1 MILTMF
7 RLLFVS
13 SFFNVFIFYFICFG
27 FTGQKVVGVILE
39 DGTKVTADAVVLTT
53 GTFLRGVI
61 QIGACGLRLLA
72 CSILCIESADAS
84 CVGTFI
90 VGYLNNV
97 PPRCVMVFDA
107 TVSGLTC
114 YHYCTTRPHRFHYMP
129 LCFNPI
135 LQCFNPILQYFNA
148 SMLQY

>member
-1 MILTMF
+1 MF
-7 RLLFVS
+7 RLLFVYLL
-13 SFFNVFIFYFICFG
+13 FLMFFIFYFICFG

-90 VGYLNNV
+90 VGYLNNI
-97 PPRCVMVFDA
+97 PPRCVMVFGA
-107 TVSGLTC
+107 TVSGLTF
-114 YHYCTTRPHRFHYMP
+114 YHSYSTTRPHRFHYMP

-135 LQCFNPILQYFNA
+135 LQCFNPILQCFNA

>member
-7 RLLFVS
+7 RLLFVYLL
-13 SFFNVFIFYFICFG
+13 FLMFFIFYFICFG
-27 FTGQKVVGVILE
+27 LTGQKVVGVILE

-84 CVGTFI
+84 
-90 VGYLNNV
+90 L
-97 PPRCVMVFDA
+97 
-107 TVSGLTC
+107 
-114 YHYCTTRPHRFHYMP
+114 H
-129 LCFNPI
+129 
-135 LQCFNPILQYFNA
+135 A
-148 SMLQY
+148 SVLSLWDT